1 MAYGDT
7 DDFGNAVVNKPLTVH
22 DIHATILH
30 QMGINHTKLTYR
42 YGGRD
47 IRLTDVFGSVI
58 QELIA

>member
-1 MAYGDT
+1 
-7 DDFGNAVVNKPLTVH
+7 
-22 DIHATILH
+22 
-30 QMGINHTKLTYR
+30 MGINHTKLTYR